1 MSSSLQ
7 SVWQDAIRQ
16 LKQNPQVGQ
25 ADLAFVRMS
34 KPLTTYENTII
45 IATPNN
51 YSKSIIETRL
61 APFYGNHFLQLPLAT
76 SFWRFR

>member
-7 SVWQDAIRQ
+7 SAWQDAIQQ

-25 ADLAFVRMS
+25 ADLAFIRMS
-34 KPLTTYENTII
+34 KPLTTYENTIV
-45 IATPNN
+45 IATPTN

-61 APFYGNHFLQLPLAT
+61 APYLRESLSKAT
-76 SFWRFR
+76 SKLSLIHI